1 MSQSETRSSEIAAQA
16 LDAHRRWHGK
26 MQTLPKCP
34 VRGIEDFALWYTP
47 GVAAAARAVAEDPAQ
62 SFALTDRGDRVA
74 IVSDGSRVLGLGDI
88 GPEAALPVMEG
99 KALLFKYL
107 GGVDATAL
115 CIDRHGIDEIV
126 DFVQAIGPS
135 FGGVNLEDIATPKCF
150 RVLERLQAAL
160 PIPVWHD
167 DQQGT
172 AAAALAGL
180 LGALEIVGKAMAES
194 RITLIGAG
202 AANVSVYRLLKA
214 AGADPAKMRVCDS
227 AGLLHQDR
235 VDISADRERLREKWT
250 ICRETNPD
258 RHRGGIVEALA
269 GADVCIAFS
278 APGPGLIPPEAIAGM
293 TRDAIVFACA
303 NPTPEIWPEAAR
315 QAGARIVAT
324 GRSDFAN
331 QVNNALVFP
340 GLFRGV
346 LDIRARRISD
356 RAALAAARALVG
368 RARALGLGEQS
379 LLPPLDDIAAAAA
392 VAGAAAAALA
402 AEGEAGIDR
411 KAEWVR
417 EATTARILAARAAT
431 ALIAG
436 PDGLADGLAGGLSDG
451 RHNAPAASGQAR

>member
-1 MSQSETRSSEIAAQA
+1 MSKSETRSADIAARA
-16 LDAHRRWHGK
+16 LEEHRQWRGK

-62 SFALTDRGDRVA
+62 SFALTDRGDHVA

-88 GPEAALPVMEG
+88 GPEAAMPVMEG

-115 CIDRHGIDEIV
+115 CVARHEADDIV
-126 DFVQAIGPS
+126 DFVQAIAPS

-150 RVLERLQAAL
+150 RVLEGLQATL

-180 LGALEIVGKAMAES
+180 IGALEVVGKAMGEI
-194 RITLIGAG
+194 RIALIGAG

-214 AGADPAKMRVCDS
+214 AGADPARIRVCDS
-227 AGLLHQDR
+227 GGLLHAGR
-235 VDISADRERLREKWT
+235 ADIAADRDRLREKWM
-250 ICRETNPD
+250 ICAETNPE
-258 RHRGGIVEALA
+258 RLSGGVTEALA
-269 GADVCIAFS
+269 GADACLAFS
-278 APGPGLIPPEAIAGM
+278 APGPDVIPPEAVAGM
-293 TRDAIVFACA
+293 ARDAIVFACA

-324 GRSDFAN
+324 GRSDFPN

-346 LDIRARRISD
+346 LDVRARRISD
-356 RAALAAARALVG
+356 RAALAAAQALVD
-368 RARALGLGEQS
+368 RAKVLGLGEEN
-379 LLPPLDDIAAAAA
+379 LLPPLDDIASAAA
-392 VAGAAAAALA
+392 VAAAAAEAVQ
-402 AEGEAGIDR
+402 AEGMAGVTLSPHR
-411 KAEWVR
+411 VR
-417 EATTARILAARAAT
+417 DDTVARIAAAREAT
-431 ALIAG
+431 ALI
-436 PDGLADGLAGGLSDG
+436 SRG
-451 RHNAPAASGQAR
+451 R